1 MTSNPNSTANIV
13 IAGVGGQGLVLTTK
27 LICDAALKA
36 GLDVKSNDVIGL
48 SQRGGKVWGSI
59 RIGPEVYSPN
69 VPPKGADYLMALE
82 PLEGL
87 RYKSSLKPSG
97 KIFMNRAVVPPV
109 PVIAEKVSYPSNIEE
124 ELSSEFEL
132 VSMDANAKAVEL
144 GSVKIANT
152 FLVGMLAKCL
162 SIDKEIWHNAIS
174 ENVPKKFIDMNIEA
188 FDIGYEM
195 V

>member
-1 MTSNPNSTANIV
+1 MTTTHNLTINHNLTTNIV

-69 VPPKGADYLMALE
+69 VPPRGADYLLALE

-87 RYKSSLKPSG
+87 RYKGSLKTSG
-97 KIFMNRAVVPPV
+97 KIFMNSAVVPPV
-109 PVIAEKVSYPSNIEE
+109 PVIAEKMPYPENIEE
-124 ELSSEFEL
+124 KLSAEFEL
-132 VSMDANAKAVEL
+132 VSLDANKKAVEL

-162 SIDKEIWHNAIS
+162 SVDKALGMTPFLTMSQKNLLI
-174 ENVPKKFIDMNIEA
+174 
-188 FDIGYEM
+188 
-195 V
+195 

>member
-1 MTSNPNSTANIV
+1 MTYNIV

-27 LICDAALKA
+27 LICDAAIRA

-59 RIGPEVYSPN
+59 RIGEQVYSPN
-69 VPPKGADYLMALE
+69 VPPKGADFLLALE

-87 RYKSSLKPSG
+87 RYKRSLKDTG
-97 KIFMNRAVVPPV
+97 KIFMNSAVVPPV
-109 PVIAEKVSYPSNIEE
+109 PVIAEKMKYPENIEE
-124 ELSSEFEL
+124 QLSKDFSL
-132 VSMDANAKAVEL
+132 TSLDANKKAVKL

-162 SIDKEIWHNAIS
+162 EIDKETWKEAI
-174 ENVPKKFIDMNIEA
+174 EANVPKKFIDLNIQA
-188 FDIGYEM
+188 FEIGYDM
-195 V
+195 VQSD

>member
-1 MTSNPNSTANIV
+1 MTQNIV

-27 LICDAALKA
+27 LICDAALRA

-69 VPPKGADYLMALE
+69 VPPKGADYLLALE

-87 RYKSSLKPSG
+87 RYKRSLKDEG
-97 KIFMNRAVVPPV
+97 MIFMNSAIVPPV
-109 PVIAEKVSYPSNIEE
+109 PVIAEKMAYPENIEGILAE
-124 ELSSEFEL
+124 EFDVIAL
-132 VSMDANAKAVEL
+132 DANAKAVEL

-162 SIDKEIWHNAIS
+162 SIDKKIWHEAIS
-174 ENVPKKFIDMNIEA
+174 ANVPKKFIDMNIEA
-188 FDIGYEM
+188 FEIGYDM
-195 V
+195 VEGK